1 MWPWYEGQI
10 EEAKKMTEDFVIV
23 TKRVIKV
30 KIPIDQL
37 EPKPIELTQ
46 DERASLPV
54 FGVSYLPSL
63 ASKSNHPA

>member
-46 DERASLPV
+46 DERASLRI
-54 FGVSYLPSL
+54 F
-63 ASKSNHPA
+63 ASKIKRVPSYVWVYAG